1 MIVIQ
6 EHRPMEIKGAGNT
19 LLSLS
24 EDTSTD
30 EFIRNI
36 LYFMGCSLEHIAK
49 EIEEDKEDY
58 GAERKENTE
67 QN

>member
-1 MIVIQ
+1 MVIK
-6 EHRPMEIKGAGNT
+6 EHRVLEIKGAGNT
-19 LLSLS
+19 LISLS
-24 EDTSTD
+24 EDKTTD

-49 EIEEDKEDY
+49 ELEEDDGE
-58 GAERKENTE
+58 EREEETK

>member
-1 MIVIQ
+1 MVVIQ
-6 EHRPMEIKGAGNT
+6 EHRLMEIKGAGNT
-19 LLSLS
+19 LISLS

-36 LYFMGCSLEHIAK
+36 LYFLGCSLEHIAK
-49 EIEEDKEDY
+49 EIEEDDGEDRE
-58 GAERKENTE
+58 EREKDTE

>member
-1 MIVIQ
+1 MVIK
-6 EHRPMEIKGAGNT
+6 EHRVLEIKGAGNT
-19 LLSLS
+19 LISLS
-24 EDTSTD
+24 EDNTTD

-49 EIEEDKEDY
+49 ELEEDDGE
-58 GAERKENTE
+58 EREEETK

>member
-1 MIVIQ
+1 MVIK
-6 EHRPMEIKGAGNT
+6 EHRVLEIKGVGNT
-19 LLSLS
+19 LISLS
-24 EDTSTD
+24 EDKATD

-49 EIEEDKEDY
+49 ELEEDDGE
-58 GAERKENTE
+58 EREEETK